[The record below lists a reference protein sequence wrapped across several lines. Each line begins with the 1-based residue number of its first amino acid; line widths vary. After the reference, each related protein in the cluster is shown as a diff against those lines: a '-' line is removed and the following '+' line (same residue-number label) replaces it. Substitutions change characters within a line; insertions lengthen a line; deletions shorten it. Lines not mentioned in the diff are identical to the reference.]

1 MDEHQKEHIE
11 LAISRAREGVSERI
25 DELDRRLRTTLDV
38 KSAVAE
44 HAPQIVAGGA
54 AVGFLVGFGFPK
66 IFKKVLKVGIPVALL
81 GLAVMKA
88 RGGADG
94 DEFPIPD

>member
-11 LAISRAREGVSERI
+11 LAIERAREGVSERI
-25 DELDRRLRTTLDV
+25 DELDRRLRSTLDV

-44 HAPQIVAGGA
+44 HAPGIVAGGA

-88 RGGADG
+88 RGGDG